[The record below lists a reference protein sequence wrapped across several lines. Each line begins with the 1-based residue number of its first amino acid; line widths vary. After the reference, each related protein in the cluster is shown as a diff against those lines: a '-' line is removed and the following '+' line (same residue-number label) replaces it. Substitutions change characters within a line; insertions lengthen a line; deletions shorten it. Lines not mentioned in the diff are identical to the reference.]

1 MKTISF
7 INLKGGV
14 AKTVTTI
21 NVAYALAT
29 LHGKKVLVV
38 DSDKQGNTSKT
49 LGIHSYDYQS
59 IAEVLTVRN
68 VDLGSIIRETK
79 VPNVHGISANMSLQ
93 RALLEVQMD
102 SLRPQHDRLKKA
114 LDTVA
119 ADYDFCLID
128 NAPDLNM
135 STVNALVASNEVII
149 PVKIDEYAFDGLEEL
164 LEQITNVKDGMNEDL
179 VLAGCLITCFQ
190 RTESDKQG
198 KDYLKNKEGLHV
210 FDTHIRY
217 SEKVVE
223 STFVGQSVIE
233 YSKKSGATLDY
244 ISFVEEYLGTGGG
257 NYGKE

>member
-38 DSDKQGNTSKT
+38 DNDKQGNTSKT
-49 LGIHSYDYQS
+49 LGVHSYKHKSMAD
-59 IAEVLTVRN
+59 VLTARN
-68 VDLGSIIRETK
+68 LDLGDVILTTNI
-79 VPNVHGISANMSLQ
+79 PDVHCISANMNLN

-119 ADYDFCLID
+119 TDYDFCLID
-128 NAPDLNM
+128 NAPDLNV

-149 PVKIDEYAFDGLEEL
+149 PVKIDEYAFDGLKEL
-164 LEQITNVKDGMNEDL
+164 LDQIFLVQEGMNTNL
-179 VLAGCLITCFQ
+179 TIAGCLITCFQ
-190 RTESDKQG
+190 RTEADRQG
-198 KDYLKNKEGLHV
+198 KEYLRSKENLSV

-223 STFVGQSVIE
+223 STFAHQSVIAH
-233 YSKKSGATLDY
+233 SKKAGATLDY
-244 ISFVEEYLGTGGG
+244 IAFVEEYLGNRGESH
-257 NYGKE
+257 GK